1 MKTLLFIAAGLMAST
16 VMAASTGTL
25 TLSGTVVVI
34 NELVITPIN
43 NTNLNILTGETD
55 RKVADV
61 SESSNSLTGYKITMR
76 SANSSNLRHSL
87 DATKQSAYTIS
98 YDGATAIPLTTTD
111 QIVKTSLV
119 SGLVSDS
126 SEVKVNLAGNL
137 NAAAGTYSDTVTIS
151 ISAN

>member
-1 MKTLLFIAAGLMAST
+1 MKTLLFIAAGLLAGT

-34 NELVITPIN
+34 NELEIFPVG
-43 NTNLNILTGETD
+43 NTTLDILLGETN

-61 SESSNSLTGYKITMR
+61 SEMSNSLSGYKITMR

-87 DATKQSAYTIS
+87 DATKQTAYTIS
-98 YDGATAIPLTTTD
+98 YDTAAPISLTTTD
-111 QIVKTSLV
+111 QVVKTSLV

-126 SEVKVNLAGNL
+126 SEVRVNLPGNAT
-137 NAAAGTYSDTVTIS
+137 AAAGTYSDTVTIS